1 MGQSLFLPYEL
12 VIDQS
17 CKNLRFYLEPIE
29 PGFLNYT
36 SEKIILT
43 FSIFLFH
50 CEGEDSIDILMT
62 TEIGTIE
69 IELLPNQAPI
79 TVKKFLRY
87 IDEDRY
93 SDFTFYRVVNMRNQ
107 NIDNVKIEVIQGGLG
122 FNKHSDVL
130 PPISHESTNVT
141 NLKHLNG
148 TISMARN
155 EPGTASSEI
164 FICINDQP
172 ELDYNGSRNPDGFG
186 FSTFGL
192 VKSGMDIVKTIQQSP
207 SSAQMLDKPIKVK
220 SIKGI

>member
-1 MGQSLFLPYEL
+1 M
-12 VIDQS
+12 
-17 CKNLRFYLEPIE
+17 KNV
-29 PGFLNYT
+29 
-36 SEKIILT
+36 ILT

-50 CEGEDSIDILMT
+50 YDGEDSIDILMT
-62 TEIGTIE
+62 TEIGTIK

-93 SDFTFYRVVNMRNQ
+93 SDFTSYRVVNMRNQ
-107 NIDNVKIEVIQGGLG
+107 ISDSVKVEVIQGGLG
-122 FNKHSDVL
+122 FNKHPDIL

-172 ELDYNGSRNPDGFG
+172 ELDYNGSQNPEDFG
-186 FSTFGL
+186 FSAFGL
-192 VKSGMDIVKTIQQSP
+192 VKSEMDIVKTIQ
-207 SSAQMLDKPIKVK
+207 
-220 SIKGI
+220 

>member
-1 MGQSLFLPYEL
+1 
-12 VIDQS
+12 
-17 CKNLRFYLEPIE
+17 
-29 PGFLNYT
+29 
-36 SEKIILT
+36 
-43 FSIFLFH
+43 
-50 CEGEDSIDILMT
+50 
-62 TEIGTIE
+62 
-69 IELLPNQAPI
+69 
-79 TVKKFLRY
+79 
-87 IDEDRY
+87 
-93 SDFTFYRVVNMRNQ
+93 MRNQ
-107 NIDNVKIEVIQGGLG
+107 NSDSVKIEVIQGGLG
-122 FNKHSDVL
+122 FNKHPDVL

-186 FSTFGL
+186 FSAFGL

-220 SIKGI
+220 SIKRI